1 MSGARRVVITGGA
14 AGLGRAMAEAFLAA
28 GDRVAVCDAD
38 ARAVAAIRA
47 AHPEMLAEIADVT
60 DPAALGAFLAGV
72 EAAWGGA
79 DIVCANAGTGGP
91 AGRIDE
97 IGYEDWHHCLAV
109 NLDGAFLTCRWAAP
123 ILRAQGHGL
132 ILLTSS
138 ISGLFGFPQRTPYV
152 AAKWGI
158 VGLTK
163 ALASELGP
171 SGVRVNAICPGAV
184 EGPRMDRVIAMEA
197 AARGQTE
204 DDVRR
209 GFTEAVALRR
219 FVRAE
224 EVAAMALFLASEGA
238 SAITGQALVVDGHT
252 ERVA

>member
-1 MSGARRVVITGGA
+1 MSRRVVITGGG
-14 AGLGRAMAEAFLAA
+14 AGLGRAMAEAFLAE

-38 ARAVAAIRA
+38 ADAVAELRA
-47 AHPEMLAEIADVT
+47 AVPGILSETADVT
-60 DPAALGAFLAGV
+60 DPAALGAFLAAL
-72 EAAWGGA
+72 EAEWGGA
-79 DIVCANAGTGGP
+79 DVVCANAGTGGP
-91 AGRIDE
+91 AGRIED
-97 IGYEDWHHCLAV
+97 IGYEAWRHCIAV

-123 ILRAQGHGL
+123 VMRRQGGGL

-152 AAKWGI
+152 AAKWAI

-171 SGVRVNAICPGAV
+171 AGVRVNAICPGAV
-184 EGPRMDRVIAMEA
+184 EGPRMDRVISMEA
-197 AARGQTE
+197 SARGLSE

-209 GFTEAVALRR
+209 GFTEGVALRR
-219 FVRAE
+219 FVTSG

-238 SAITGQALVVDGHT
+238 GAITGQALVVDGHT
-252 ERVA
+252 ERVT